1 MVIRIPD
8 LAFDPASL
16 GKTFGD
22 FFDILAQ
29 FVSTTSDME
38 LNYYH
43 QKMIVRVASRVAKR
57 LILRILGD
65 CFYIF

>member
-38 LNYYH
+38 LNYH

-57 LILRILGD
+57 LILRILGN
-65 CFYIF
+65 

>member
-43 QKMIVRVASRVAKR
+43 QKMIVRVAKR
-57 LILRILGD
+57 LILRILGN
-65 CFYIF
+65 